1 MSKLTEWID
10 DKFIV
15 VKENVD
21 DFLIKEGNLERI
33 NNINIHPIFCCYLA
47 LDNDYK
53 KMSERE
59 FNDPEEVLHCLIK
72 YQEIM
77 AYINEKCVFVPSIET
92 FCMFMGWTA
101 QIYHRM
107 LNEAPSDI
115 RETMQMIE
123 DYILESQL
131 SASQR
136 GFLKGNITKFRTQV
150 AGAHGQGLVT
160 QKEQNMENNKKE
172 KFKNIEE
179 LKKDLIN
186 MGVKGIE

>member
-10 DKFIV
+10 YKYTV
-15 VKENVD
+15 VKKNVD
-21 DFLIKEGNLERI
+21 DFFITKGNDEKI
-33 NNINIHPIFCCYLA
+33 NDINIHPIFCCYLA
-47 LDNDYK
+47 LENDYK

-59 FNDPEEVLHCLIK
+59 FNEPEEVLHCLVK
-72 YQEIM
+72 FQEII
-77 AYINEKCVFVPSIET
+77 AHINEKCVFVPSREI

-101 QIYHRM
+101 QIYYRM
-107 LNEAPSDI
+107 LTESTSEI
-115 RETMQMIE
+115 KQTMQMIE
-123 DYILESQL
+123 DYIIESQL

-136 GFLKGNITKFRTQV
+136 GFIKANITKFRAQV
-150 AGAHGQGLVT
+150 ASAHGHGLVT

-172 KFKNIEE
+172 KLKDIEE